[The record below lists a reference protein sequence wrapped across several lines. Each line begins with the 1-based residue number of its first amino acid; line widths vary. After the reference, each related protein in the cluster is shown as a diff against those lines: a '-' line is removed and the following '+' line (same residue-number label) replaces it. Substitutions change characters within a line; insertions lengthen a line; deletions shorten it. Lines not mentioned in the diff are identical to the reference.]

1 MPPRKYIFGCEK
13 RKKKQKLEN
22 FIQSQSRALD
32 KFFGSKKQI
41 ESSCLVDED
50 LVIEELNQ
58 YNENDNEDLGVEEPI
73 ECLNENENED
83 LVNEEPIES
92 EDFNVEY
99 GPLNIND
106 PSNWDKIDQNFRDLL
121 VERGPIRSNVVNF
134 PRDDKDRHFS
144 STYYIQNLSNGEK
157 QDRKWL
163 VMKKGPISEGRLR
176 PPKSQGRPW
185 VQRSPMCSV

>member
-1 MPPRKYIFGCEK
+1 MPPRKYIFGYEK
-13 RKKKQKLEN
+13 RKKKQKLKN
-22 FIQSQSRALD
+22 FIQSQSGALD
-32 KFFGSKKQI
+32 KFFGNKKQI

-58 YNENDNEDLGVEEPI
+58 CNENDNEDLGVEEPI
-73 ECLNENENED
+73 ECLNENDNEA
-83 LVNEEPIES
+83 LVNEKAIES

-144 STYYIQNLSNGEK
+144 STH
-157 QDRKWL
+157 
-163 VMKKGPISEGRLR
+163 
-176 PPKSQGRPW
+176 
-185 VQRSPMCSV
+185 